1 MKGGIQ
7 RQGGVNSISITK
19 ELLVT
24 AKNAHQKYHADLEEK
39 QKLNELE
46 EKKRIEIEKEKAA
59 DQTKTKLA
67 EDIDQFDA
75 DIKML
80 KTGIS
85 VAEQS
90 IMEGNTDLGTCLSQK
105 KRYHEKTFNEFKVK

>member
-7 RQGGVNSISITK
+7 WQGGVNSISITK

-24 AKNAHQKYHADLEEK
+24 AKNARQKYHADLEEK

-67 EDIDQFDA
+67 EDIDQ
-75 DIKML
+75 
-80 KTGIS
+80 S
-85 VAEQS
+85 
-90 IMEGNTDLGTCLSQK
+90 N
-105 KRYHEKTFNEFKVK
+105 Y